1 MQGIRKVALYP
12 DSGTLLAIIMIDE
25 SSGGGHTMTM
35 RKRIGELL
43 VEVGA
48 LDAFQLESAL
58 AHQRRWGGRLGSAI
72 VHLGFMREDQV
83 LSAVGEQLGVSVVSL
98 WDKVVPRDVISLL
111 PEKVIRSRKVLP
123 LARLREHR
131 RGPLLVALPDPADLG
146 VLDELSFATGLE
158 IRPVLASEGELDRAI
173 EQHLGGGTGES
184 RLPHAID
191 LPEDTSPL
199 SAAQRGPGA
208 AGHVLH

>member
-1 MQGIRKVALYP
+1 
-12 DSGTLLAIIMIDE
+12 
-25 SSGGGHTMTM
+25 MTSM

-72 VHLGFMREDQV
+72 VHLGFLREDQV
-83 LSAVGEQLGVSVVSL
+83 LSAVGDQLGVGYVSL
-98 WDKVVPRDVISLL
+98 WDKVVPRDVLSLL
-111 PEKVIRSRKVLP
+111 PEKVIRTRKVLP

-131 RGPLLVALPDPADLG
+131 RGPLLVALSDPSDLR

-158 IRPVLASEGELDRAI
+158 IRPVLASEAELDRAI
-173 EQHLGGGTGES
+173 EIHLSGGGGES

-199 SAAQRGPGA
+199 SALQGRVPGT
-208 AGHVLH
+208 GHVLH

>member
-1 MQGIRKVALYP
+1 
-12 DSGTLLAIIMIDE
+12 
-25 SSGGGHTMTM
+25 MTAM

-48 LDAFQLESAL
+48 LDPFQLESAL
-58 AHQRRWGGRLGSAI
+58 AHQRRWGGRLGTAI
-72 VHLGFMREDQV
+72 VHLGFLREDQV
-83 LSAVGEQLGVSVVSL
+83 LSAVGEQLGVSYVSL
-98 WDKVVPRDVISLL
+98 WDKVVPRDVLSLL

-131 RGPLLVALPDPADLG
+131 RGPLLVALSNPADLG

-158 IRPVLASEGELDRAI
+158 IRPVLASEVELDRAI
-173 EQHLGGGTGES
+173 DLLLSEGARER

-199 SAAQRGPGA
+199 RSAGRT
-208 AGHVLH
+208 LN

>member
-1 MQGIRKVALYP
+1 
-12 DSGTLLAIIMIDE
+12 
-25 SSGGGHTMTM
+25 MTSM

-72 VHLGFMREDQV
+72 VHLGFLREDQV
-83 LSAVGEQLGVSVVSL
+83 LSAVGDQLGVGYVSL
-98 WDKVVPRDVISLL
+98 WDKVVPRDVLSLL
-111 PEKVIRSRKVLP
+111 PEKVIRSRKALP

-131 RGPLLVALPDPADLG
+131 RGPLLVAVPDPTDLR

-158 IRPVLASEGELDRAI
+158 IRPVLASEAELDRAI
-173 EQHLGGGTGES
+173 ELHLGE
-184 RLPHAID
+184 RARERQLPHAID

-199 SAAQRGPGA
+199 RGMSRT
-208 AGHVLH
+208 LN